1 MAGGT
6 LNVPN
11 TFQTQSG
18 NVPASEI
25 DDNNSTI
32 ETYVNSRQIEA
43 GLLAARPA
51 QGTKGQWYFAT
62 DVSGGTLYF
71 DSGAAWTQAGQQLTT
86 SRRLAAQTTAA
97 GTGANT
103 AETVLQAYTV
113 PAATLAI
120 AGNALI
126 ARALYTTAANPNTKT
141 ARVRV
146 GTVSLAGSVL
156 IGGDDIA
163 LNGGSIL
170 LEIELTRQ
178 TAITQI
184 AWGSLFRQ
192 LLLGL
197 INLASVSVHLCISPP
212 KPGRCS
218 KSPQNS

>member
-126 ARALYTTAANPNTKT
+126 ARALYTTAANPNTKN
-141 ARVRV
+141 ARV
-146 GTVSLAGSVL
+146 
-156 IGGDDIA
+156 
-163 LNGGSIL
+163 
-170 LEIELTRQ
+170 
-178 TAITQI
+178 
-184 AWGSLFRQ
+184 
-192 LLLGL
+192 
-197 INLASVSVHLCISPP
+197 
-212 KPGRCS
+212 
-218 KSPQNS
+218 